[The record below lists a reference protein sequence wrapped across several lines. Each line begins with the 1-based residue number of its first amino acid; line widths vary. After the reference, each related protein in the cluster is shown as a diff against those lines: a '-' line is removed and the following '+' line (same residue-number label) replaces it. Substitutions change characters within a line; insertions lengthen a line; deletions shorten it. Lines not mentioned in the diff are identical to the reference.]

1 MRIKIEIWKGE
12 LNYVYIKKKLKLS
25 IDKCVIMIYTMYI
38 IRNGGNKKMKNKILK
53 AINYIMAFI
62 FLFFACLLD
71 SDTWIPYIVCCVC
84 LAWFILFMFVNR
96 EYLRKHG
103 MMYWYIKEW
112 RFKTWNGIMIGGLNL
127 KLKIQNVMKDCAS
140 AGIQRMIFNYIKNY
154 V

>member
-1 MRIKIEIWKGE
+1 MKRRVE
-12 LNYVYIKKKLKLS
+12 LCLHKKKKLKLS

-38 IRNGGNKKMKNKILK
+38 IRNGGNEKMKNKILK

-103 MMYWYIKEW
+103 MMY
-112 RFKTWNGIMIGGLNL
+112 
-127 KLKIQNVMKDCAS
+127 
-140 AGIQRMIFNYIKNY
+140 
-154 V
+154 